1 MGVLLRVHEGN
12 AGNAVRVG
20 IRIEFKRE
28 IDILV
33 RRQLFGGEGGA
44 GRGGECVRL

>member
-1 MGVLLRVHEGN
+1 MGGLLRVHE
-12 AGNAVRVG
+12 GNAVRVG

-28 IDILV
+28 IDVLV
-33 RRQLFGGEGGA
+33 RRQLFGGGREGGA